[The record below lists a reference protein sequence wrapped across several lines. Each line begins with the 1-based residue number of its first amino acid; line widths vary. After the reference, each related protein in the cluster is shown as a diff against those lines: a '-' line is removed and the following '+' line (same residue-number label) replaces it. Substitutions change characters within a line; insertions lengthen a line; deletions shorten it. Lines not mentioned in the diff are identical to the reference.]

1 MLKHSDWS
9 VCAKLIGFFFYFYY
23 FLFLYLFYAGFFF
36 FEKRG
41 ACYKVMNKYQKNI
54 THIQAFGS
62 YLLIQVYSLHVN
74 LSKFN
79 FRTSIILTKH
89 NDLIRMHEDYC
100 KCVKIISFGFD
111 DVWIRMIIQQLRK
124 KCNFM
129 FLKLLWVPDKQIFN
143 KKTDKQFSGGKK
155 QSDGCFYINSAF
167 CQVNSHTG
175 VNT

>member
-1 MLKHSDWS
+1 M
-9 VCAKLIGFFFYFYY
+9 
-23 FLFLYLFYAGFFF
+23 
-36 FEKRG
+36 
-41 ACYKVMNKYQKNI
+41 
-54 THIQAFGS
+54 
-62 YLLIQVYSLHVN
+62 
-74 LSKFN
+74 
-79 FRTSIILTKH
+79 
-89 NDLIRMHEDYC
+89 IRMHEDYC

-111 DVWIRMIIQQLRK
+111 DVWIRIIIQQSRK

-129 FLKLLWVPDKQIFN
+129 FSKLLWVPDKQLFN